1 MSKSNHHK
9 PRKLRND
16 FARLFEIARHAHHTG
31 DLNPLR
37 ACLASGVNPDSPERD
52 NKMRSLL
59 FKHDLPTPVA
69 KVLLDAKAN
78 PRARDTAGF
87 TPLHNTNVAIAPF
100 LLARGADIEAEEH
113 RFGGTPLICHASM
126 GRADMVKFLLD
137 HGANVDARST
147 LEDTAFSVA
156 EAGGHTEVCA
166 VITAHLAA
174 KRQRSLDRV
183 AKATRPTYERRP
195 AGTNLRRM

>member
-1 MSKSNHHK
+1 MSKSKRHK

-16 FARLFEIARHAHHTG
+16 FARLFGIAFHAHQTG

-37 ACLASGVNPDSPERD
+37 ECLASGVNPDSPERD

-87 TPLHNTNVAIAPF
+87 TPLHNTNVAIAPL
-100 LLARGADIEAEEH
+100 LLARGADIEAEEQ

-137 HGANVDARST
+137 HGANVDGDNFFVRMMTDS
-147 LEDTAFSVA
+147 EPVK
-156 EAGGHTEVCA
+156 H
-166 VITAHLAA
+166 
-174 KRQRSLDRV
+174 
-183 AKATRPTYERRP
+183 KANALIGSIFMRFFET
-195 AGTNLRRM
+195 